1 MHLSSGASSVSGEAS
16 DRRVTPTTRQCFR
29 VVVAICC
36 APLGLTAAASAL
48 LLPADGS
55 RLIWLVVAMLA
66 SELAAA
72 GTVLIRLRKAIRPE
86 QFLEPRA
93 LAAALVATVA
103 LVPVAA
109 TMWWLTH
116 IDTDRLADV
125 TLLTLG
131 AAVALG
137 IYGLVLRAAVR
148 RLGPAAHSR
157 AG

>member
-1 MHLSSGASSVSGEAS
+1 VSGEAS

-86 QFLEPRA
+86 QFLEPRP
-93 LAAALVATVA
+93 L
-103 LVPVAA
+103 PC
-109 TMWWLTH
+109 WPRSRWYRWLPRCGGSPTSTRTGSPTSH
-116 IDTDRLADV
+116 F
-125 TLLTLG
+125 
-131 AAVALG
+131 
-137 IYGLVLRAAVR
+137 LR
-148 RLGPAAHSR
+148 
-157 AG
+157 